1 MFCEMCC
8 IEVRTMVVECTVVE
22 ENYVVYVSEV
32 NAHKII
38 ILNGTYVNETNVHKI
53 IILDKE
59 VVVLNQLIS
68 QMENTKLMQLHM
80 SYATEKV
87 IAYDM
92 CSYIKQVVKDN
103 FLISDLLVLCWK
115 S

>member
-1 MFCEMCC
+1 
-8 IEVRTMVVECTVVE
+8 MVVECKVVE
-22 ENYVVYVSEV
+22 ENYVYVSEV

-92 CSYIKQVVKDN
+92 CRYTKVVKDN
-103 FLISDLLVLCWK
+103 FLISDLLVLCYIFTSWK